1 MMEAEAVTVAAKET
15 AMAVAA
21 MDAVMAEEEETATAV
36 VGREVMVVEA
46 VPEQLAA
53 VAGMALQ
60 QSAAAK
66 SRQQPAT
73 RAAYS
78 SMRRR

>member
-15 AMAVAA
+15 AMAVAV
-21 MDAVMAEEEETATAV
+21 MDVVMAEEEETATAV

-46 VPEQLAA
+46 ASRSSWWHGMRPA
-53 VAGMALQ
+53 VGGGKL
-60 QSAAAK
+60 
-66 SRQQPAT
+66 RQQPAT